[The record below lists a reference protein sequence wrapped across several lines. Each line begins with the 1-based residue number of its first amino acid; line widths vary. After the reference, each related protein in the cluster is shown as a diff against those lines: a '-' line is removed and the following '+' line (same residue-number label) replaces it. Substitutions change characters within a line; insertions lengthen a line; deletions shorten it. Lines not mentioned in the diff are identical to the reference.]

1 MTTWPLEIPLI
12 RASAWFE
19 QPWEEWAG
27 RSAGAAEFLD
37 LASGKPDVAFV
48 EPLQRRRLSPLA
60 RAFFHCANRVSPPG
74 DVRLVFASRHGEA
87 ERTLGI
93 LHDLAA
99 QAEVSPT
106 LFSTSV
112 HNAVPGLWSILKGNR
127 AAMSA
132 VAAGPE
138 TFGWGLVEALA
149 AFRAD
154 PARPVL
160 FVYAEDRLPD
170 PWAGP
175 VPRGRLHAL
184 ALLLGEPAG
193 RRLLMDRHPAEGSA
207 ERIDDPPQS
216 MHCLQTLGGGD
227 PGLWAGPDGTWRW
240 SGAAGPVF

>member
-1 MTTWPLEIPLI
+1 MTTWPLDIPLL

-19 QPWEEWAG
+19 QAPAVL
-27 RSAGAAEFLD
+27 SPGADGFLD

-48 EPLQRRRLSPLA
+48 EPMQRRRLSPLA
-60 RAFFHCANRVSPPG
+60 RAFFHCANRIAPPG

-99 QAEVSPT
+99 GAEASPT

-112 HNAVPGLWSILKGNR
+112 HNAVPGLWSILRGSR
-127 AAMSA
+127 AGINA

-149 AFRAD
+149 AYRAD
-154 PARPVL
+154 PSGPVL
-160 FVYAEDRLPD
+160 YVYADDRLPD

-175 VPRGRLHAL
+175 VPPGALHAV
-184 ALLLGEPAG
+184 ALLLGEPAE
-193 RRLLMDRHPAEGSA
+193 RRLRLARSAGEQAEPAE
-207 ERIDDPPQS
+207 PQS
-216 MHCLQTLGGGD
+216 IHCLQALGGGGSS
-227 PGLWAGPDGTWRW
+227 PWAGPGGTWQW
-240 SGAAGPVF
+240 FLES